1 MEFFMPMEKLP
12 SATGQEKGYSSK
24 TGTYYEND
32 RLKAARRK
40 INSRLAPYRPEKPL
54 EGPLMLTVKWC
65 YPASEK
71 HPGGTWKTTKP
82 DTDNLLKVLKD
93 EMTHLGFWHDDA
105 QVCSEHND
113 KFYNHLPGI
122 YVAVEE
128 LEG

>member
-1 MEFFMPMEKLP
+1 MAMERLP

-24 TGTYYEND
+24 TGTYYEPD

-40 INSRLAPYRPEKPL
+40 INGHLAPYRPEKPL

-65 YPASEK
+65 YPASKE

-105 QVCSEHND
+105 QVCSEHSD

-128 LEG
+128 LEVCK